1 MPLVPTA
8 LQSLLIGQ
16 FAANGLL
23 GTATPQLAQG
33 LSLGIAGNILATGVV
48 QTIDAGTLGAG
59 VSTGKIIGPN
69 PGVLTPLLLG
79 QMAAG
84 GFLGVSAA
92 PMALAISVAFCTW
105 FLAGNL
111 VITVNAGVGLGVAT
125 GIVSGLTPGAMQA
138 MLLGTLAGSGMLG
151 IQIPQLAQ
159 ACAMSIVPHLLSMG
173 IYIAPITGPPSIVP
187 GAGSGF
193 GKIT

>member
-1 MPLVPTA
+1 MLM
-8 LQSLLIGQ
+8 GQ

-23 GTATPQLAQG
+23 GTGTPALAQG
-33 LSLGIAGNILATGVV
+33 LSLGIAGNILATGLV
-48 QTIDAGTLGAG
+48 QTVDAGVVGAG

-69 PGVLTPLLLG
+69 PGVLTPLLIG

-84 GFLGVSAA
+84 GFLGVAA
-92 PMALAISVAFCTW
+92 VPMATAISLAFCTW

-111 VITVNAGVGLGVAT
+111 VITVNAGVGVGVAT
-125 GIVSGLTPGAMQA
+125 GIVSGLQPSAMQT

-151 IQIPQLAQ
+151 VQIPQLAQ
-159 ACAMSIVPHLLSMG
+159 AVANSIVPHLLTMG
-173 IYIAPITGPPSIVP
+173 IYIAPITGSPSIIP